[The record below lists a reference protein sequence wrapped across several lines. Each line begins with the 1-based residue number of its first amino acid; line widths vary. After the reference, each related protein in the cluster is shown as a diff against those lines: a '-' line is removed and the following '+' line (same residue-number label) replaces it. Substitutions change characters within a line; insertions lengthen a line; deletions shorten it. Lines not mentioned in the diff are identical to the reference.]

1 MNLKF
6 RVLTMTF
13 MSFALIFLLV
23 STMSTGWR
31 MDTESRMNVY
41 TTFGMWRICR
51 DIIFGA
57 TVDHNCLS
65 SLANA
70 APAWYQVVRAFMII
84 AVIFNLIAFL
94 LGFKTLSL
102 APALKHR
109 NDKPPATPMLIPALF
124 MFLTTLFS
132 LLGLATFGVATAMN
146 EALYFPEKLPP
157 TWANSWAQVWA
168 KLNSLPSDR
177 PDLRE
182 IVSKYGYSFGLG
194 WLGFILA
201 LLSGVINIIAKS

>member
-1 MNLKF
+1 
-6 RVLTMTF
+6 MTF
-13 MSFALIFLLV
+13 MSFALTFLLI

-31 MDTESRMNVY
+31 MDSESRMMVN
-41 TTFGMWRICR
+41 TTIGLWRICR

-57 TVDHNCLS
+57 TVDHDCLS
-65 SLANA
+65 SLANQ
-70 APAWYQVVRAFMII
+70 APSWFQVVRAFMII
-84 AVIFNLIAFL
+84 AVLFNIFAFL
-94 LGFKTLSL
+94 IGFKTLAT
-102 APALKHR
+102 APPVKHL
-109 NDKPPATPMLIPALF
+109 NDKPPSTPMIIPALL
-124 MFLTTLFS
+124 MFLATLFS
-132 LLGLATFGVATAMN
+132 LLGLATFGVASAMK

-182 IVSKYGYSFGLG
+182 IVLNYGYSFGLG

-201 LLSGVINIIAKS
+201 LLSGIINIIAKS